1 MLTFIFTNPMLLF
14 AILIGSIFC
23 VLVLLT
29 IYIIAEI
36 FLERYRFRKNLQ
48 ANQNCSIFIRGNMKS
63 WFECATVRYVNR
75 QTGYADLITE
85 SGDNVSVLITDI
97 YPPFIEEIEKIQSA

>member
-14 AILIGSIFC
+14 AILVGCVFC
-23 VLVLLT
+23 VLMFLT

-36 FLERYRFRKNLQ
+36 FVQRYRFRKNLQ
-48 ANQNCSIFIRGNMKS
+48 ADQDCSIFIRGNMKS
-63 WFECATVRYVNR
+63 WFECATVRYINH
-75 QTGYADLITE
+75 QTKYADVITE

-97 YPPFIEEIEKIQSA
+97 YPPFTEEIEKIQSA